1 MNIGTDIVFIP
12 RIEKVIKKWGK
23 RFLERVFSSEEIK
36 YCIKKQRPEVCFAG
50 RFAAKEAIFKALG
63 REDMAFK
70 DIEIISEGPPFIT
83 LNKREKP
90 SIKVSISHDEN
101 YAVATAIVEN

>member
-12 RIEKVIKKWGK
+12 RIEKILKKWGE
-23 RFLERVFSSEEIK
+23 RFLERVFTSGEIK
-36 YCIKKQRPEVCFAG
+36 YCIKKQKPEVCFAG

-63 REDMAFK
+63 RKDLAFK
-70 DIEIISEGPPFIT
+70 DIEIISEGPPFII
-83 LNKREKP
+83 LKKKEES

-101 YAVATAIVEN
+101 YAVAAAIVGD